1 MVFMLLQENGAT
13 LGYIRGLLTRL
24 GRGNCV
30 RIAERTRHSHDSLT
44 RFLSRSVIDAEMHI
58 RMLFF
63 ALRTQGRIGSIII
76 DDTTV
81 NKEFAKVIE
90 GCSWVWSSAKE
101 KVVFGYGL
109 VAICWSD
116 GDTVIPIAWKL
127 YDPDSGKTRI
137 DLAVEL
143 LGYVRKWLK
152 YKPEYV
158 LFDAYYSADKVLRR
172 CRAYG
177 WTYLGR
183 VKKNRTLNGTQAR
196 KLHRNPYWSEVG
208 KLSCGIRARIV
219 RHGKRYFITNDFD
232 LERKAIATLYG
243 DRWPI
248 EEVFRVLHST
258 LGLDECESR
267 SLQSQT
273 NHIALCMLAYHV
285 LENEKTR
292 TGTTWYESRH
302 NYMLEPSLAD
312 NAVNALFLGGA

>member
-1 MVFMLLQENGAT
+1 MHTHLSHGA
-13 LGYIRGLLTRL
+13 LGYVRGLLSRL
-24 GRGNCV
+24 ERANCV
-30 RIAERTRHSHDSLT
+30 RIAERIGHSHDSLT
-44 RFLSRSVIDAEMHI
+44 RLLTRAVIDAEMHV
-58 RMLFF
+58 RLLFF
-63 ALRTQGRIGSIII
+63 ALRTPSRIGSIII
-76 DDTTV
+76 DDTTI

-109 VAICWSD
+109 VVICWSD
-116 GDTVIPIAWKL
+116 GETVVPIAWKR
-127 YDPDSGKTRI
+127 YDPRSGKTRI
-137 DLAVEL
+137 DLVVEL
-143 LGYVRKWLK
+143 LAYVKKWLK
-152 YKPEYV
+152 HKPEYV

-177 WTYLGR
+177 WKYLGR
-183 VKKNRTLNGTQAR
+183 VKKNRTLDGKQAR
-196 KLHRNPYWSEVG
+196 TLHRNPYWSETG
-208 KLSCGIRARIV
+208 KLSCGVRARIV

-232 LERKAIATLYG
+232 LERKTIVTLYG

-267 SLQSQT
+267 SLTAQT

-302 NYMLEPSLAD
+302 NYMLDPSLAD
-312 NAVNALFLGGA
+312 NAVNALFLGCA

>member
-1 MVFMLLQENGAT
+1 MVFMLSLMHETT
-13 LGYIRGLLTRL
+13 LGYIRGLLTRH

-30 RIAERTRHSHDSLT
+30 RIAERIGHSHDRVT
-44 RFLSRSVIDAEMHI
+44 RFLSRAVIDTEMHV
-58 RMLFF
+58 RLLFF
-63 ALRTQGRIGSIII
+63 AFLTPGRIGSIII
-76 DDTTV
+76 DDTTI

-109 VAICWSD
+109 VVICWSD
-116 GDTVIPIAWKL
+116 GETVIPIAWKL
-127 YDPDSGKTRI
+127 YDPESGKTRI

-143 LGYVRKWLK
+143 LTIVRKWLRH
-152 YKPEYV
+152 KPEYV

-183 VKKNRTLNGTQAR
+183 VKKNRLLNGVQAKR
-196 KLHRNPYWSEVG
+196 VHTHPRWSEVG

-219 RHGKRYFITNDFD
+219 RDCKRYFITNDFD
-232 LERKAIATLYG
+232 ASRTEVVRLYG

-267 SLQSQT
+267 SLTAQT

-292 TGTTWYESRH
+292 TGTTWYQSRH
-302 NYMLEPSLAD
+302 NYMLDPSLAD
-312 NAVNALFLGGA
+312 NAVKALFLGGA